1 MKRLHIEKTG
11 ADDSIWI
18 HTSQR
23 EDNRQRRRTTG
34 REKVIKMG
42 GWREM

>member
-23 EDNRQRRRTTG
+23 EDNRQREGEPRG
-34 REKVIKMG
+34 EKM
-42 GWREM
+42 